1 MRRLLIILLLS
12 LPMLAYAGHKFE
24 AGVHVGAA
32 GWGGEYE
39 YVQSQAG
46 LHAGGHLY
54 YNYLSPYIIGFR
66 TGLTLDCHNASL
78 GTNGYQDTYST
89 IDVDGQRME
98 ISYTVGNLRE
108 RHTSWSVSVP
118 LQLAWSYGPFFSATD
133 FFTLYTGAKAVLP
146 FGDKWKQ
153 TSEHTALSVYYPAYD
168 NRIEDSYPLAASRDF
183 DMLNSG
189 TLELPKVQWW
199 LALELNYSLPL
210 RIWSRKCRPY
220 VVVGVYFDYCLSQI
234 TPTYSDA
241 RSLIMLSD
249 TRDGLPL
256 QRSLTPVMT
265 GNRQGAPLVSR
276 CGLYDVGIK
285 VSYAITSYTPPR
297 IKKSRHCFCNRW

>member
-1 MRRLLIILLLS
+1 MIAILLLL
-12 LPMLAYAGHKFE
+12 LPMLVQAQGHMFE
-24 AGVHVGAA
+24 
-32 GWGGEYE
+32 
-39 YVQSQAG
+39 AG
-46 LHAGGHLY
+46 LHAGAAGWSAEREYIGTNAGVHAGAHIY
-54 YNYLSPYIIGFR
+54 YNYISPSVIGFR
-66 TGLTLDCHNASL
+66 AGLTFDCHNA
-78 GTNGYQDTYST
+78 GFGMNGYADSYST
-89 IDVDGQRME
+89 IDVDGQRMVIDYN
-98 ISYTVGNLRE
+98 ISNLRE
-108 RHTSWSVSVP
+108 RYTSWSVSVP
-118 LQLAWSYGPFFSATD
+118 LQLAWNID
-133 FFTLYTGAKAVLP
+133 RFTLYTGAKAVFP
-146 FGDKWKQ
+146 MTCSRRQ
-153 TSEHTALSVYYPAYD
+153 TVEHAALSVYYPAYD

-220 VVVGVYFDYCLSQI
+220 VVVGVYFDYCLTQI